1 MYVLNQSAEQ
11 IKENESLMI
20 LHKCFTYY
28 VLHIYKTEQVA
39 IAL

>member
-1 MYVLNQSAEQ
+1 
-11 IKENESLMI
+11 MI

-39 IAL
+39 IALWHLSNLNTHQRPQIN